1 MEKNLSDNVN
11 DIDKKLYSEF
21 LNGNS
26 NSLEILVEKY
36 KNNLIYFIFGY
47 VKNLETAEDIFQDII
62 IYLLEKKEIYNF
74 KYSFKTFLYII
85 AKSKALNYLKKK
97 DKEETIDINER
108 EFLLTEESLLE
119 DIIITEERR
128 EKIINIMKQMNK
140 EWC

>member
-85 AKSKALNYLKKK
+85 AKSKALN
-97 DKEETIDINER
+97 
-108 EFLLTEESLLE
+108 
-119 DIIITEERR
+119 
-128 EKIINIMKQMNK
+128 
-140 EWC
+140 WC